1 MEFDELS
8 KRMERTTREIAL
20 AEKEGNQQAVDRLLK
35 NKLELNRLMRNH
47 VIIYRSNTPT
57 AA

>member
-8 KRMERTTREIAL
+8 KRMERATRDIAL

-47 VIIYRSNTPT
+47 VIISRSNTPT